1 MPHAASRPSR
11 GFHWS
16 ASPESAISTGWV
28 PLAARIRETSMS
40 VKSVVVGGIVAVALA
55 TPALALDAIEARQAL
70 LKAIG
75 DDVRPVAAMLKG
87 EAPFDLA
94 KVKAAL
100 KTTAEGADKLPA
112 FFPDN
117 SRTGKTEASPRI
129 WAEKERFLALYGKL
143 AADAR
148 AADAAI
154 TDEASLK
161 ATFPKLLGQCKA
173 CHDDYRVKK

>member
-1 MPHAASRPSR
+1 MR
-11 GFHWS
+11 G
-16 ASPESAISTGWV
+16 
-28 PLAARIRETSMS
+28 S
-40 VKSVVVGGIVAVALA
+40 VIVGVVLGLSVGA
-55 TPALALDAIEARQAL
+55 PALAADAIEARQTI

-75 DDVRPVAAMLKG
+75 DDTRPVVAMLKG

-100 KTTAEGADKLPA
+100 KTQAEGAERLPQ

-129 WAEKERFLALYGKL
+129 WAEKQRFFGLYAKL

-148 AADAAI
+148 AAEIAI

-161 ATFPKLLGQCKA
+161 ATFPEHLATCKA
-173 CHDDYRVKK
+173 CHDDFRVKK

>member
-1 MPHAASRPSR
+1 MF
-11 GFHWS
+11 G
-16 ASPESAISTGWV
+16 
-28 PLAARIRETSMS
+28 
-40 VKSVVVGGIVAVALA
+40 KSIVIAVGLVFGAAVA
-55 TPALALDAIEARQAL
+55 PAVAADAIEARQAI

-75 DDVRPVAAMLKG
+75 DDTRPVVAMLKG

-100 KTTAEGADKLPA
+100 ATQIDGAAKLPA
-112 FFPDN
+112 LFPDN

-129 WAEKERFLALYGKL
+129 WAERARFDGLLADLGAK
-143 AADAR
+143 AR

-161 ATFPKLLGQCKA
+161 ANFPKVLGACKA
-173 CHDDYRVKK
+173 CHDDFRVKK